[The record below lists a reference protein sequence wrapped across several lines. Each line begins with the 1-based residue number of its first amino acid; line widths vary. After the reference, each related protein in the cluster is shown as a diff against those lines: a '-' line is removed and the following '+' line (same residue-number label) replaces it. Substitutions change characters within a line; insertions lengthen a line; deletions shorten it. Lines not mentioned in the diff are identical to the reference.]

1 MLCVHLDIFLD
12 SNLSNKNDLELSK
25 MQVLCVNTQNQ
36 LIEQM
41 SERKKHNA
49 KNSRGEDP
57 K

>member
-12 SNLSNKNDLELSK
+12 SNLSNKNNLELSK

-41 SERKKHNA
+41 RERKEHNA
-49 KNSRGEDP
+49 KNSWGEDP